1 MGLKDQL
8 MALKWVQENIEH
20 FGGDKDNVTIM
31 GLSAGSA
38 SVEYH
43 ILSPVSKGL
52 FSKAIMQSGSALNH
66 WAINHN
72 IKNLSMTLVR
82 ELGYKASEDNDRA
95 IYQFI
100 LNTNAI
106 DLLTASIKVTDP
118 RNFNGLFF
126 GFVPSIE
133 KDFGTGETF
142 LSEYPYNLLKE
153 GRFQKVPII
162 RGFCEFEGYIML
174 TGSYCKKIN
183 LVINKN
189 FTSVWEYKLHPEDA
203 VNYNEKF
210 NNVYYNDVESN
221 KEQTALDFFGDFEMK
236 SGILKSSKIMSTK
249 GVNIYVYQFAYD
261 GNINFLKKLF
271 NINRK
276 GAAHADDAAYIFGL
290 GDQSLKNASHDDIIT
305 LKRMTKM
312 WTNFA
317 KSGNPTATANDL
329 LPVKWPEYDLHEEKY
344 LEINSYLEVR
354 TAYEPEKMAI
364 FDAIY
369 EKYHT

>member
-1 MGLKDQL
+1 MIILSLMCIVSSVYCDSVSVSTNQGTLIGRKNKTENGVEYNEFLQIPFAKPPVGNLRFKSPQPPESWKAKEMPEKPMRTIYVPNLTSSHNVQKAAKIACTSMSLVRFQQAKQIVSQIVVFINYRLGVFGFLSLDIPEAAGNMGLKDQL

-142 LSEYPYNLLKE
+142 
-153 GRFQKVPII
+153 
-162 RGFCEFEGYIML
+162 
-174 TGSYCKKIN
+174 
-183 LVINKN
+183 
-189 FTSVWEYKLHPEDA
+189 
-203 VNYNEKF
+203 
-210 NNVYYNDVESN
+210 
-221 KEQTALDFFGDFEMK
+221 
-236 SGILKSSKIMSTK
+236 
-249 GVNIYVYQFAYD
+249 
-261 GNINFLKKLF
+261 
-271 NINRK
+271 
-276 GAAHADDAAYIFGL
+276 
-290 GDQSLKNASHDDIIT
+290 
-305 LKRMTKM
+305 
-312 WTNFA
+312 
-317 KSGNPTATANDL
+317 
-329 LPVKWPEYDLHEEKY
+329 
-344 LEINSYLEVR
+344 
-354 TAYEPEKMAI
+354 
-364 FDAIY
+364 
-369 EKYHT
+369 